1 MEQTGNSNNSAH
13 TSMNSVLVVISNL
26 SPYEPLTIIF
36 VDPNSVLSAATPEF
50 IPKNR
55 STLSTPA
62 SPIINTNVGVQY
74 ATVVYSPYYPPTAV
88 PVYGNG
94 MIMSPMYMYPYQ
106 VQAMTAYNSPSP
118 YYDSNEDD
126 NSNTKACFHS
136 VFDV

>member
-1 MEQTGNSNNSAH
+1 MKKVKFGEICDIFSAGDK
-13 TSMNSVLVVISNL
+13 
-26 SPYEPLTIIF
+26 PKIF
-36 VDPNSVLSAATPEF
+36 SEIKTEECS
-50 IPKNR
+50 
-55 STLSTPA
+55 
-62 SPIINTNVGVQY
+62 
-74 ATVVYSPYYPPTAV
+74 V

-106 VQAMTAYNSPSP
+106 VQAMNAYNSPSP